1 MLRLM
6 QDISSIT
13 KVWTGLCHTFSIS
26 VVCLYFVYD
35 AYLSQTSLL
44 HIINL
49 SVKIGGK
56 SEGTI

>member
-1 MLRLM
+1 M